1 MVREGTLTMKVL
13 AADEY
18 ILCCGLLRTLMLLY
32 PDVCVTVANSIDE
45 VMTCILELRDLD
57 LVLLDASMPGMEK
70 FVGLRRT
77 VETLPDVPVI
87 VTSSSESRADI
98 IAAIRNG
105 ARGYVSPLSELCV
118 LRHALPLVLSGGFYI
133 PPSALRAKST
143 QLLLPTE
150 GRSPRTVLF
159 EGDSLT
165 PRQREIT
172 LMLAEGKSNK
182 EIAREL
188 KLLDGTIKLHVAGIL
203 RKLGVRN
210 RTEAALAAVR
220 AGYLPT
226 GTLSSRP
233 PAPECAAGDADR
245 MASGASACSRPLQS
259 EATDTVLPQTKVMGQ
274 MTTAAKARIR

>member
-1 MVREGTLTMKVL
+1 
-13 AADEY
+13 
-18 ILCCGLLRTLMLLY
+18 
-32 PDVCVTVANSIDE
+32 
-45 VMTCILELRDLD
+45 
-57 LVLLDASMPGMEK
+57 
-70 FVGLRRT
+70 
-77 VETLPDVPVI
+77 
-87 VTSSSESRADI
+87 
-98 IAAIRNG
+98 
-105 ARGYVSPLSELCV
+105 
-118 LRHALPLVLSGGFYI
+118 LPLVMAGEFYI
-133 PPSALRAKST
+133 PASALRGDKTDVLRVADHDGAA
-143 QLLLPTE
+143 LPMTPA
-150 GRSPRTVLF
+150 GH
-159 EGDSLT
+159 SLT

-172 LMLAEGKSNK
+172 VMLAEGKSNK